1 MDDADCEWTS
11 VRSRLLSA
19 LDIIGEAQEPEFDRI
34 GALVAR
40 LLRVPVALVSMVETD
55 RQFFKSQLGLPS
67 PYSETRQTPLSHS
80 FCRLVVADRE
90 PLIVTDS
97 RLDDRVKDNPA
108 IHDLGVVAYL
118 GAPIVLDD
126 GRVVGSLCAI
136 EHVPR
141 DWSPDDLATMT
152 ELAALVATE
161 IDLRAEVKR
170 RKSAED
176 DLHLMARELEHRV
189 KNAFSMVQAIVSIS
203 LRAPEVAGLRR
214 DLIER
219 IGAVGA
225 TQELLASRRGSDVTF
240 AEILKGEVAP
250 YDPGGDRLD
259 AVGPAIGL
267 EARDAVFVGMI
278 VHELTT
284 NAVKHGALNPE
295 GQGALTIRWNADV
308 DEGYRWLELEWNEDR
323 GAASTPNAK
332 PSVSSGFG
340 TELLDLLVKRQL
352 FGTIERRDSGRGLC
366 LQLRLRLAAPMD
378 ENSP

>member
-1 MDDADCEWTS
+1 MDDADREWTS

-141 DWSPDDLATMT
+141 DWSRDDLATMT

-250 YDPGGDRLD
+250 
-259 AVGPAIGL
+259 
-267 EARDAVFVGMI
+267 
-278 VHELTT
+278 
-284 NAVKHGALNPE
+284 
-295 GQGALTIRWNADV
+295 
-308 DEGYRWLELEWNEDR
+308 
-323 GAASTPNAK
+323 
-332 PSVSSGFG
+332 
-340 TELLDLLVKRQL
+340 
-352 FGTIERRDSGRGLC
+352 
-366 LQLRLRLAAPMD
+366 
-378 ENSP
+378 